1 MGEDG
6 RVPPLSRRVPGATD
20 RDRPNPAPRVTP
32 RKLPESLLQRMQAAI
47 DAAPERAARLAP
59 SASLRAP
66 ISGPEDVTQ
75 PIPVIS
81 GSVSR
86 AILSPAAGQ
95 ISAQPEPAVD
105 FEPEYQPQPAAE
117 PEPGPAAEPEPELAV
132 APEPEPAAEPEPEPE
147 PESEP
152 ELVVAPEP
160 ELAVAP
166 EPELA
171 VAPEPEPAVA
181 PESEPEPVAELELA
195 VAPEPTA
202 ELELAVA
209 PEPEPVAEPEPGSV
223 VAPER
228 EPAVELEPALEI
240 PAERPARQQVP
251 ERKAP
256 SSRRHRLAVVFASVI
271 ILATIGS
278 LAFAL
283 SRHAATA
290 RGSHRGSASPVAIAR
305 APTSNLAAAWV
316 IAQVSR
322 AVVVSCD
329 PVTCRALE
337 GNGIPSSDLLELK
350 SGTADP
356 RRSKVI
362 VVTRAIRR
370 EFGGR
375 LSSVYA
381 PAVLARFGSGN
392 RRIEIRAIAPHG
404 AAAYESAISA
414 DLRARIA
421 ARTLLLGSDRIM
433 VPDSARK
440 QLSAGQV
447 DSRLLITIANMAT
460 VHPLRI
466 VAFGDSGP
474 GASADIPLRSAE
486 LAELDGKPGTSSSA
500 FIQSMLAYLHTESPR
515 YRPAHTEVVRLDGQT
530 VLRVEFAAPSPLGL
544 ISPHNG

>member
-181 PESEPEPVAELELA
+181 PESEPEPV
-195 VAPEPTA
+195 A

-404 AAAYESAISA
+404 AAAYESALSA

>member
-166 EPELA
+166 EPE
-171 VAPEPEPAVA
+171 PAVA
-181 PESEPEPVAELELA
+181 PES
-195 VAPEPTA
+195 
-202 ELELAVA
+202 
-209 PEPEPVAEPEPGSV
+209 EPEPVAEPEPGSV

-404 AAAYESAISA
+404 AAAYESALSA